1 MYSHVKQS
9 SSSFWDALSDF
20 LSVSI
25 RNINKVY
32 PKAGHFLKIIKINFD
47 RFLCRPQFKSWSAKA
62 CLSHVLSLQ
71 RPKNK
76 QQTVNVKLW
85 TVNGRTGRHGQRLVE
100 WELEQDTSKVASSL
114 FAVKL
119 DSR

>member
-1 MYSHVKQS
+1 MHSHVKQS

-20 LSVSI
+20 LPVST
-25 RNINKVY
+25 RNINEVY
-32 PKAGHFLKIIKINFD
+32 QKSGILESYQDKFY

-85 TVNGRTGRHGQRLVE
+85 TVNGRTGRHGQRHVE

-119 DSR
+119 DYR